1 MTVEVAVLI
10 SMVSVAFSVYFGL
23 KNNKRSDT
31 KEIEERVRQD
41 TIINT
46 KLDSISQSIQEIK
59 ADIASMHSELNSH
72 NDRLIVVEQSIKSAH
87 KRLDSL
93 EKKLSEGIGS
103 EGD

>member
-10 SMVSVAFSVYFGL
+10 SMVSVAFSIYFGL

-72 NDRLIVVEQSIKSAH
+72 NDRLIVVEQSTKSAH
-87 KRLDSL
+87 HRLDSI
-93 EKKLSEGIGS
+93 EKKLAEMK
-103 EGD
+103 EGDSK